1 MLFLPLL
8 TPAVGIAKIV
18 EAPVRPPEPPTAYE
32 LADRYFGDSP
42 RMMDIIK
49 CESEFSQYRASGV
62 PKISNTNDVGI
73 AQIHITDWEEK
84 AKKMNLDIFY
94 STEDNLK
101 MARWIYDHEGIDQW
115 TCNSLI

>member
-32 LADRYFGDSP
+32 LAVRYFGDSP
-42 RMMDIIK
+42 RMMSVLK
-49 CESEFSQYRASGV
+49 CENGFEQYKNGV
-62 PKISNTNDVGI
+62 PEISPTNDVGI
-73 AQIHITDWEEK
+73 AQINIPSWSKK
-84 AKKMNLDIFY
+84 AKEMGLDIFY

-101 MARWIYDHEGIDQW
+101 MARWIYDHEGIGQW
-115 TCNSLI
+115 SCNTLI